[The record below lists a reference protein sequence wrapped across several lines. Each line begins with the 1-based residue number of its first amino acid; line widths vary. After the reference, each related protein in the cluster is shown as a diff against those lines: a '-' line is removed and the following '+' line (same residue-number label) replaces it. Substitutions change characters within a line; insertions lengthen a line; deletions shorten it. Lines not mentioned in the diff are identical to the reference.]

1 MKPTIAITIR
11 NSEYEDTLKY
21 HCNKAYIDAL
31 DKLDCNYVIIA
42 PNSKHDYTY
51 LLDFCDGLLINGGDD
66 IDSKYFNQPLH
77 PTVSLV
83 DPAIDEMDF
92 ALVKLFANNKL
103 PILGIC
109 RGIQV
114 INVCFNGTLT
124 QDINSDIITSINHS
138 QAPLKEHLV
147 HDIIIEKDTFLYEIF
162 NDSTKINSIHHQAIK
177 DLANGFKV
185 VAKSNDN
192 IIEAI
197 EKDNIIAVQFH
208 PELLTFDERY
218 LKIFDYFIKLCNK
231 K

>member
-11 NSEYEDTLKY
+11 NSEYENTLKY
-21 HCNKAYIDAL
+21 HCNQAYIDAL

-42 PNSKHDYTY
+42 PNKKHDYNY

-66 IDSKYFNQPLH
+66 IDPKYFNQPLH

-83 DPAIDEMDF
+83 DPSIDEMDF
-92 ALVKLFANNKL
+92 ALLKLFSNNNL

-114 INVCFNGTLT
+114 INVFFNGTLT
-124 QDINSDIITSINHS
+124 QDINSDIITCINHS

-147 HDIIIEKDTFLYEIF
+147 HEINIEKDTFMFDIF
-162 NDSTKINSIHHQAIK
+162 KEKTLINSIHHQAIK
-177 DLANGFKV
+177 DLAKGFKV

-208 PELLTFDERY
+208 PELLLQDERY
-218 LKIFDYFIKLCNK
+218 HQIFQYFITLCNK
-231 K
+231 